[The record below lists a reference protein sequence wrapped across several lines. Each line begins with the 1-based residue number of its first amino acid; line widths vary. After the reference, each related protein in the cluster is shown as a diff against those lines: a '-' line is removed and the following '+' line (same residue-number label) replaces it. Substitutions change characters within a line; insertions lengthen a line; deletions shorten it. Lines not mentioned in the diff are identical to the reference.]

1 MIMLNIKRLKEP
13 GSAITHFIG
22 MMMAAFAAVPLI
34 MKAMSDGRTVIIS
47 CLIFATSMIL
57 LYGAS
62 TIYHAV
68 DKGERINKIL
78 KKLDHAMIFILIA
91 GSYTPICLLVI
102 RGKTGLILL
111 AIVWLAAI
119 VGIVFK
125 MCWVTCPRW
134 LSSAMYIAM
143 GWMCVLAFTPII
155 NNTSLTQLIWLLLG
169 GVIYTVGGIVY
180 AIKTPRVQAFNRQ
193 HEFFGTHEIFHVL
206 VMLGSICHFIM
217 IYNFIG

>member
-1 MIMLNIKRLKEP
+1 MIMLNIKNLKEP

-47 CLIFATSMIL
+47 CIIFAGSMIL

-62 TIYHAV
+62 TVYHSV
-68 DKGERINKIL
+68 DKGEKINKIL

-91 GSYTPICLLVI
+91 GSYTPICLLII

-111 AIVWLAAI
+111 TLVWFVAM

-125 MCWVTCPRW
+125 MCWVTCPKW
-134 LSSAMYIAM
+134 LSSVMYIAM
-143 GWMCVLAFTPII
+143 GWMCVLAFTPLI
-155 NNTSLTQLIWLLLG
+155 NNTSLTQLVWLLLG

-180 AIKTPRVQAFNRQ
+180 AIKTPAVQAFNQR